1 MTAGKYQAIR
11 AALEADLANVE
22 RQLAE
27 HGFSHD
33 GGSVTVDVDEGFADS
48 AAATTERAEAIALAD
63 QLGSHRNDVV
73 NALKRVEAGTYGK
86 CERCGNEIPV
96 ERLEALPTATLC
108 VACKQQAG

>member
-1 MTAGKYQAIR
+1 MTAGKFEAIR
-11 AALEADLANVE
+11 EALEADLANVE

-27 HGFSHD
+27 HGFSDD
-33 GGSVTVDVDEGFADS
+33 GASVTVDVDEGFADS

-63 QLGSHRNDVV
+63 QLGSHRNEVV
-73 NALKRVEAGTYGK
+73 NALARVADGTYGK
-86 CERCGNEIPV
+86 CERCGNEIPF